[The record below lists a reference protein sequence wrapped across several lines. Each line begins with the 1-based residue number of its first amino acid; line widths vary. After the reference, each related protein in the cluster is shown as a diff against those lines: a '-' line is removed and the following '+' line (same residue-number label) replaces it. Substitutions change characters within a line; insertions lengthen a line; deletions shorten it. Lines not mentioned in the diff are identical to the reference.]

1 MDNVETISP
10 GAGRRFW
17 YQSIAGKLISAFV
30 LVAALTVAATLVAI
44 YQFGNIDAV
53 MTRLTESSLPRVK
66 HSLAVESNAKA
77 IAAGGVQ
84 LAAAASETE
93 RFRRMSES
101 TEQISKLWTNLSE
114 LRSIVGDTYAIIQ
127 LQSLIA
133 SIDERLG
140 QLDRTVQ
147 ERIALVAA
155 RDRAFNNISVN
166 IEAMATALAPQVR
179 SSVLSDPVLVEAVYQ
194 LRTDAYSAAALLYQ
208 VPAIDKAETISRLQK
223 SFDEVRDRLLAGQWA
238 SAARGAATDQTLSRI
253 TEAVRKLAD
262 LGSGKTGLFQLRI
275 DELAQQAAAARL
287 QSSLQH
293 VVTDMEA
300 QVAALVYAAE
310 EEATDSKDLS
320 AAALKNSRFWLIGI
334 SFVSL
339 MAAILVV
346 WLFVIGYIVARLREL
361 TRGMVAV
368 ASGALDTRIPKRTP
382 DELGDMSGAL
392 AVFRD
397 NAREIRV
404 AKDQAEEARLLA
416 EAASRTKSAFLANMS
431 HELRTPL
438 NAIIGYSEILHEDAA
453 DRGDTASQADLVK
466 IQSAGKH
473 LLGLINDILDL
484 SKIESGRMDI
494 HLEDVDLGK
503 LVSEVRVLVAPLM
516 GKNANSLQVE
526 MPADIGVMRVDA
538 VKLKQSL
545 INLLSNA
552 AKFTKQG
559 LVTLAV
565 QRVAS
570 DNPDGLVTFA
580 VTDSGIGM
588 TEEQMGRLFQAF
600 TQADATTTR
609 NYGGT
614 GLGLTITKHFC
625 TMLGGSI
632 DVTSKPGEGST
643 FTITLPDAAKRE
655 QAMPSVEAPR
665 ISGAVTGK
673 TVLVVDDDPAVHDVL
688 RGTLVKE
695 GYRLLHAYDGAE
707 ALKIAH
713 DDPPDVI
720 TLDVMMPQL
729 DGWSVLGKLKSDPG
743 LSHIPVIMLTI
754 VDERTMGYSLGA
766 AEYMTKPVDRARLLE
781 LLRRF
786 AAKTREAVIL
796 VVDDDPDVRGIVKS
810 TVEKVGLKAAEAGN
824 GQAALD
830 WLKAN
835 SPPDLILLD
844 LMMPVMDGFEFL
856 DKVKQIAA
864 VRRVPIVVL
873 TAKDLTD
880 TERNVINERTMLV
893 LTKGAQPLSSLGSAL
908 SSIARQ
914 PHETAHEKIS
924 E

>member
-1 MDNVETISP
+1 MDHPQATAQAS
-10 GAGRRFW
+10 GRRAW
-17 YQSIAGKLISAFV
+17 YRSIAGKLISAFV
-30 LVAALTVAATLVAI
+30 LVAALTVAATLVAL

-53 MTRLTESSLPRVK
+53 TTRLAESSLPRVK

-77 IAAGGVQ
+77 ITAGSVQ
-84 LAAAASETE
+84 LAAAASEAE
-93 RFRRMSES
+93 RFTRMSES
-101 TEQISKLWTNLSE
+101 TEQIGKLWANLSE
-114 LRSIVGDTYAIIQ
+114 LRAIVGDSPAITQ
-127 LQSLIA
+127 LQGLIA
-133 SIDERLG
+133 QIDERLG
-140 QLDRTVQ
+140 QLNNAVQ
-147 ERIALVAA
+147 EKMTLGAAGDRAVNALSATNEMLTGSLTSQARIAAA
-155 RDRAFNNISVN
+155 
-166 IEAMATALAPQVR
+166 
-179 SSVLSDPVLVEAVYQ
+179 SDPLLSEALYQ
-194 LRTDAYSAAALLYQ
+194 LRSDGYTAAALLYQ
-208 VPAIDKAETISRLQK
+208 ASAADKPDDVARLQK
-223 SFDEVRDRLLAGQWA
+223 TFDSVRDRLRADL
-238 SAARGAATDQTLSRI
+238 STVSARGAAGAPALSSF
-253 TEAVRKLAD
+253 TEAVQKLIEF
-262 LGSGKTGLFQLRI
+262 GTGRNGIFQLRAG
-275 DELAQQAAAARL
+275 ELAQQATASRW
-287 QSSLQH
+287 QGSLQH
-293 VVTDMEA
+293 VVVEMEA

-310 EEATDSKDLS
+310 EEAVDSRDQS

-368 ASGALDTRIPKRTP
+368 SKGRLDTPIPPITP
-382 DELGDMSGAL
+382 DELGAMSGAL

-416 EAASRTKSAFLANMS
+416 ESANRTKSAFLANMS

-453 DRGDTASQADLVK
+453 DRGDTASQGDLVK

-494 HLEDVDLGK
+494 HLEDVDLSK
-503 LVSEVRVLVAPLM
+503 LISEVRMLVAPLL
-516 GKNANSLQVE
+516 GKNANTLQLE
-526 MPADIGVMRVDA
+526 MPADIGVMRVDM

-559 LVTLAV
+559 TVTLAV
-565 QRVAS
+565 RRAGENVI
-570 DNPDGLVTFA
+570 FA
-580 VTDSGIGM
+580 VRDSGIGM
-588 TEEQMGRLFQAF
+588 STEQIGRLFQAF
-600 TQADATTTR
+600 TQADASTTR

-632 DVTSKPGEGST
+632 EVTSREGEGST
-643 FTITLPDAAKRE
+643 FTITLPDAGA
-655 QAMPSVEAPR
+655 QALPTADAPR
-665 ISGAVTGK
+665 ISGAATGK

-688 RGTLVKE
+688 RQTLIKE

-707 ALKIAH
+707 ALKIAKAEV
-713 DDPPDVI
+713 PDVI

-729 DGWSVLGKLKSDPG
+729 DGWTVLGKLKSDPE
-743 LSHIPVIMLTI
+743 LAPIPVIMLTI

-766 AEYMTKPVDRARLLE
+766 AEYMTKPVDRARLID

-786 AAKTREAVIL
+786 AAKSREKVIL
-796 VVDDDPDVRGIVKS
+796 VVDDDTDVRAIV
-810 TVEKVGLKAAEAGN
+810 TTTAEKAGLKAAEANN
-824 GQAALD
+824 GQSALD
-830 WLKAN
+830 WLSAN
-835 SPPDLILLD
+835 PPPALILLD
-844 LMMPVMDGFEFL
+844 LMMPVMDGFAFL
-856 DKVKQIAA
+856 EHVKDIPALN
-864 VRRVPIVVL
+864 RVPIVVL
-873 TAKDLTD
+873 TAKDLTAI
-880 TERNVINERTMLV
+880 ERAVINERTMLV

-908 SSIARQ
+908 SMMARQ
-914 PHETAHEKIS
+914 PRDTQPETIS
-924 E
+924 EKEAQ

>member
-1 MDNVETISP
+1 MNNVEIP
-10 GAGRRFW
+10 RRANRHW

-30 LVAALTVAATLVAI
+30 LVAALTVAATLVALL
-44 YQFGNIDAV
+44 QFGNIDAV

-66 HSLAVESNAKA
+66 HSLAVETNAKA
-77 IAAGGVQ
+77 IAASGAQ
-84 LAAAASETE
+84 LAAATSEIQ
-93 RFRRMSES
+93 RFTRMSES

-114 LRSIVGDTYAIIQ
+114 LRSIVGDTPAITR

-140 QLDRTVQ
+140 QLDRAVQ

-155 RDRAFNNISVN
+155 RDKTINAISPM
-166 IEAMATALAPQVR
+166 IETLAAALAPQMR
-179 SSVLSDPVLVEAVYQ
+179 PNDPTLADAYYQ
-194 LRTDAYSAAALLYQ
+194 LRTDAYAAASLLYQ
-208 VPAIDKAETISRLQK
+208 VPAADKADAVTRLQK
-223 SFDEVRDRLLAGQWA
+223 AFDEVRDRLTAELSGL
-238 SAARGAATDQTLSRI
+238 AARGVALPKAAEIVQ
-253 TEAVRKLAD
+253 KLID
-262 LGSGKTGLFQLRI
+262 LGSGKNGLFQVHTG
-275 DELAQQAAAARL
+275 ELVQQANALRL

-310 EEATDSKDLS
+310 EEAADSKALS
-320 AAALKNSRFWLIGI
+320 ASALKNSRYWLLAI

-368 ASGALDTRIPKRTP
+368 AKGRLNTPIPAHTP

-404 AKDQAEEARLLA
+404 AREQAEEARLMA

-494 HLEDVDLGK
+494 HLEDVDLSR
-503 LVSEVRVLVAPLM
+503 LLTEVRVLVAPLM
-516 GKNANSLQVE
+516 DKNANTLDVD
-526 MPADIGVMRVDA
+526 MPADIGVMHVDV

-559 LVTLAV
+559 RVKLLV
-565 QRVAS
+565 RRSGSDAS
-570 DNPDGLVTFA
+570 GVVTFA
-580 VTDSGIGM
+580 VSDSGIGM
-588 TEEQMGRLFQAF
+588 TDEQMGRLFQAF

-643 FTITLPDAAKRE
+643 FTITLPDGGRRDHVL
-655 QAMPSVEAPR
+655 PSAEAPR
-665 ISGAVTGK
+665 TSGAITGT

-688 RGTLVKE
+688 RQTLVKE

-707 ALKIAH
+707 ALQIAH

-720 TLDVMMPQL
+720 TLDVMMPLL
-729 DGWSVLGKLKSDPG
+729 DGWTVLGKLKSDPD
-743 LSHIPVIMLTI
+743 LAHIPVIMLTI

-766 AEYMTKPVDRARLLE
+766 AEYMTKPVDRARLVE

-786 AAKTREAVIL
+786 AVRSQEAVIL
-796 VVDDDPDVRGIVKS
+796 VVDDDADVRAVVRS
-810 TVEKVGLKAAEAGN
+810 TIEKTGLKSAEAEN
-824 GQAALD
+824 GRAALD
-830 WLKAN
+830 WLTAH
-835 SPPDLILLD
+835 SPPALVLLD

-856 DKVKQIAA
+856 EKVKEITSLQ
-864 VRRVPIVVL
+864 RVPIVVL

-880 TERNVINERTMLV
+880 AERTVINQRTMLV

-908 SSIARQ
+908 SVMARR
-914 PHETAHEKIS
+914 PLETIPEKANAEEAH
-924 E
+924 

>member
-1 MDNVETISP
+1 MNHVETKR
-10 GAGRRFW
+10 AERRW
-17 YQSIAGKLISAFV
+17 YQSIAGKLISAFI
-30 LVAALTVAATLVAI
+30 LVATLTVAATLVAL

-66 HSLAVESNAKA
+66 HSLAVETNAKA
-77 IAAGGVQ
+77 VAASGAQ
-84 LAAAASETE
+84 LAAATTETQ
-93 RFRRMSES
+93 RFTRMSES

-114 LRSIVGDTYAIIQ
+114 LRSIVGDTPAITR

-140 QLDRTVQ
+140 QLDRAVQ
-147 ERIALVAA
+147 ERIALVAS
-155 RDRAFNNISVN
+155 RDKATNSISPM
-166 IEAMATALAPQVR
+166 IETLAVALAPQMR
-179 SSVLSDPVLVEAVYQ
+179 PNDPTLADAFYQ
-194 LRTDAYSAAALLYQ
+194 LRTDAYAAASLLYQ
-208 VPAIDKAETISRLQK
+208 VPAADKTDVITRLQK
-223 SFDEVRDRLLAGQWA
+223 AFDEVRDRLTAELSGL
-238 SAARGAATDQTLSRI
+238 AARGAVLPKAAEVVQRLS
-253 TEAVRKLAD
+253 D
-262 LGSGKTGLFQLRI
+262 LGSGKNGLFQTHAG
-275 DELAQQAAAARL
+275 ELTQQANAARL

-310 EEATDSKDLS
+310 EEAEDSKILS
-320 AAALKNSRFWLIGI
+320 ASALKNSRYWLLAI

-339 MAAILVV
+339 MAAILIV

-361 TRGMVAV
+361 TSGMVAV
-368 ASGALDTRIPKRTP
+368 AQGALDTPIPERTS

-404 AKDQAEEARLLA
+404 AKDQAEDARLLA

-453 DRGDTASQADLVK
+453 DRNDAASQADLVK

-494 HLEDVDLGK
+494 HLEDVDLSK
-503 LVSEVRVLVAPLM
+503 LASEVRILVAPLM
-516 GKNANSLQVE
+516 DKNANKLE
-526 MPADIGVMRVDA
+526 ADIPPDIGVMRVDV

-552 AKFTKQG
+552 AKFTKHG
-559 LVTLAV
+559 FVKLVVRRAGSGSSGV
-565 QRVAS
+565 
-570 DNPDGLVTFA
+570 VTFA

-588 TEEQMGRLFQAF
+588 TDEQMGRLFQAF

-632 DVTSKPGEGST
+632 DVASKPGKGST
-643 FTITLPDAAKRE
+643 FTITLPDGGKRDH
-655 QAMPSVEAPR
+655 AMPSAQAPR
-665 ISGAVTGK
+665 ISGAMTGR

-688 RGTLVKE
+688 RPTLVKE
-695 GYRLLHAYDGAE
+695 GYRLLHAYDGLE
-707 ALKIAH
+707 ALKIAK

-729 DGWSVLGKLKSDPG
+729 DGWTVLGKLKSDPE
-743 LSHIPVIMLTI
+743 LAHIPVIMLTI

-766 AEYMTKPVDRARLLE
+766 AEYMTKPVDRARLIE

-786 AAKTREAVIL
+786 AATSREAVIL
-796 VVDDDPDVRGIVKS
+796 VVDDDADVRGVVKS
-810 TVEKVGLKAAEAGN
+810 TIEKAGLKAAEAEN
-824 GQAALD
+824 GRAALD
-830 WLKAN
+830 WLASH
-835 SPPDLILLD
+835 SPPALILLD

-856 DKVKQIAA
+856 EKVKEISSLQ
-864 VRRVPIVVL
+864 RVPIVVL

-880 TERNVINERTMLV
+880 AERNTINARTMLV

-908 SSIARQ
+908 SVMARQ
-914 PHETAHEKIS
+914 PLETIPEKVNAEEAH
-924 E
+924 

>member
-1 MDNVETISP
+1 MIP
-10 GAGRRFW
+10 AGAGRRSW
-17 YQSIAGKLISAFV
+17 YRSIAGKLISAFV
-30 LVAALTVAATLVAI
+30 LVATLTVAATLVAL

-66 HSLAVESNAKA
+66 HSLAVETNAKA
-77 IAAGGVQ
+77 IAASGAQ
-84 LAAAASETE
+84 LAAATSETL
-93 RFRRMSES
+93 RFTRMSES
-101 TEQISKLWTNLSE
+101 TEQIAKLWTNLSE
-114 LRSIVGDTYAIIQ
+114 LRSIVGDTPAITQ

-140 QLDRTVQ
+140 QLDRAVQ
-147 ERIALVAA
+147 ERITLVAA
-155 RDRAFNNISVN
+155 RDKAINAISP
-166 IEAMATALAPQVR
+166 ATDVLAAALTSQAKPN
-179 SSVLSDPVLVEAVYQ
+179 DPALVEAIHQ
-194 LRTDAYSAAALLYQ
+194 LRTDAYAAASLLYQ
-208 VPAIDKAETISRLQK
+208 VPAADKADAIGRLQK
-223 SFDEVRDRLLAGQWA
+223 AFDGARDRLQAAQSAL
-238 SAARGAATDQTLSRI
+238 AARGAPGDQALPKVA
-253 TEAVRKLAD
+253 EAVQRLIG
-262 LGSGKTGLFQLRI
+262 LGAGKNGLFEVRTG
-275 DELAQQAAAARL
+275 ELVQQNIATRL

-310 EEATDSKDLS
+310 EEAIDSKLLS
-320 AAALKNSRFWLIGI
+320 ESALKTSRYWLLAI

-368 ASGALDTRIPKRTP
+368 SKGRLDTPIPARTP

-397 NAREIRV
+397 NAREIHV
-404 AKDQAEEARLLA
+404 AREQAEAARLMA

-516 GKNANSLQVE
+516 DKNANTLQVE
-526 MPADIGVMRVDA
+526 MPADIGMMRVDM

-559 LVTLAV
+559 IVTLGV
-565 QRVAS
+565 RRVAGS
-570 DNPDGLVTFA
+570 VKFA
-580 VTDSGIGM
+580 VSDSGIGM
-588 TEEQMGRLFQAF
+588 SDEQVGRLFQAF

-625 TMLGGSI
+625 TMLGGTI
-632 DVTSKPGEGST
+632 GVTSKPDEGST
-643 FTITLPDAAKRE
+643 FTITLPDSGVRE
-655 QAMPSVEAPR
+655 QATIPAAEAPR
-665 ISGAVTGK
+665 ISGAVSGK

-688 RGTLVKE
+688 RQTLVKE
-695 GYRLLHAYDGAE
+695 GYRLLHAYDGIE
-707 ALKIAH
+707 ALQIAK

-729 DGWSVLGKLKSDPG
+729 DGWTVLGKLKSDPD
-743 LSHIPVIMLTI
+743 LAPIPVIMLTI

-766 AEYMTKPVDRARLLE
+766 AEYMTKPVDRARLIE

-786 AAKTREAVIL
+786 AARSHEAVIL
-796 VVDDDPDVRGIVKS
+796 VVDDDADVRSIVK
-810 TVEKVGLKAAEAGN
+810 TTAEKAGLKAAEARDGR
-824 GQAALD
+824 AALD
-830 WLKAN
+830 WLAAN
-835 SPPDLILLD
+835 SPPALILLD

-856 DKVKQIAA
+856 EKVKDISALN
-864 VRRVPIVVL
+864 RVPIVVL
-873 TAKDLTD
+873 TAKDLTQA
-880 TERNVINERTMLV
+880 ERNVINERTMLV

-908 SSIARQ
+908 SVMARQ
-914 PHETAHEKIS
+914 PRDAQHEKIS
-924 E
+924 EKEAQ

>member
-1 MDNVETISP
+1 MDNVQTVMP
-10 GAGRRFW
+10 ATGRRSW
-17 YQSIAGKLISAFV
+17 YRSIAGKLISAFI
-30 LVAALTVAATLVAI
+30 LVATLTVAATLVAL

-77 IAAGGVQ
+77 IAASGAQ
-84 LAAAASETE
+84 LAAATSETQ
-93 RFRRMSES
+93 RFTRMSES

-114 LRSIVGDTYAIIQ
+114 LRSIVGDTYAITQ
-127 LQSLIA
+127 LQALIA

-140 QLDRTVQ
+140 QLDRAVQ
-147 ERIALVAA
+147 ERIALVAV
-155 RDRAFNNISVN
+155 RDKAINAISPT
-166 IEAMATALAPQVR
+166 IEPLAAALAPQAR
-179 SSVLSDPVLVEAVYQ
+179 PPAANDPALVETIHQ

-208 VPAIDKAETISRLQK
+208 VPAADKADAIGRLQ
-223 SFDEVRDRLLAGQWA
+223 SAFDAVRDRLQAGQSVVSARSVAGDQALPKVAA
-238 SAARGAATDQTLSRI
+238 SVQ
-253 TEAVRKLAD
+253 KLID
-262 LGSGKTGLFQLRI
+262 LGSGKNGLFQTRTG
-275 DELAQQAAAARL
+275 ELAQLAAAARL
-287 QSSLQH
+287 QTSLQH

-310 EEATDSKDLS
+310 EEAVDSKMLS
-320 AAALKNSRFWLIGI
+320 ASALKDSRFWLIGI

-368 ASGALDTRIPKRTP
+368 AKGALDTPIPPRTP

-404 AKDQAEEARLLA
+404 AREQAEGARLLA

-503 LVSEVRVLVAPLM
+503 LISEVRVLVAPLM
-516 GKNANSLQVE
+516 DKNANTLQVE
-526 MPADIGVMRVDA
+526 MPADIGMMRVDM

-559 LVTLAV
+559 VVKLGVHRDAGAV
-565 QRVAS
+565 Q
-570 DNPDGLVTFA
+570 FA
-580 VTDSGIGM
+580 VSDSGIGM
-588 TEEQMGRLFQAF
+588 SDEQIGRLFQAF

-632 DVTSKPGEGST
+632 DVASKPGEGAT
-643 FTITLPDAAKRE
+643 FIITLPDSGVCEQTVAA
-655 QAMPSVEAPR
+655 AEAPR
-665 ISGAVTGK
+665 ISGAAAGQ

-688 RGTLVKE
+688 RQTLVKE
-695 GYRLLHAYDGAE
+695 GYRLLHAYDGLQ
-707 ALKIAH
+707 ALEIAK

-729 DGWSVLGKLKSDPG
+729 DGWTVLGKLKSDPD
-743 LSHIPVIMLTI
+743 LAHIPVIMLTI

-766 AEYMTKPVDRARLLE
+766 AEYMTKPVDRARLIE

-786 AAKTREAVIL
+786 AAKSREAVIL
-796 VVDDDPDVRGIVKS
+796 VVDDDADVRAIV
-810 TVEKVGLKAAEAGN
+810 TATAEKAGLKAAEASN

-830 WLKAN
+830 WLSAN
-835 SPPDLILLD
+835 SPPALILLD
-844 LMMPVMDGFEFL
+844 LMMPVMDGFGFL
-856 DKVKQIAA
+856 EKVKAISALN
-864 VRRVPIVVL
+864 RVPIVVL
-873 TAKDLTD
+873 TAKDLTQA
-880 TERNVINERTMLV
+880 ERNIINERTMLV

-908 SSIARQ
+908 SVMARQ
-914 PHETAHEKIS
+914 PRDTQYEKIA
-924 E
+924 EKEAQ